1 MSLQDT
7 TPDQVQLRTLE
18 ELRMYETLGA
28 TAPRYAAAF
37 LEQLPRAR
45 TVVLHRLLAALWRED
60 VGAIR
65 TASRRLDASIRV
77 LDRVDAGA
85 LELLLGGVQP
95 GVWQVHELDGTT
107 VLAFPIRAEHA
118 FNNVKPGDPV
128 LCLRAGEATVIE
140 SPHDLVELM
149 AEYEPAPGW
158 QSFDAELADTVA
170 NLTLAYAR
178 SEEQRL
184 ALRQA
189 AIQLHAPDTVG
200 LAQMVSTR
208 EVPEDVMVFF
218 ERLNTEGH
226 NLHPCGR
233 GRLGMH
239 PAALL
244 RHDLESE
251 TSTDLI
257 LVGIR
262 RERVESTP
270 DERGRDV
277 GQLLCAEYPRLD
289 TAIRAHFRLDQL
301 DPTGYVFLPVH
312 AWQLDQVVRPLLAD
326 EIAER
331 AVVPVPAA
339 RLAGVPTSSVR
350 TLLTERSP
358 AGRRLLVK
366 TALDTLIGSTR
377 RSISAHTTNNGPVYS
392 RLLRQILDREPV
404 LADRIVLLDE
414 LAGASYRPPAHDP
427 DPDRRSRALS
437 ALVRS
442 DISTYL
448 RPDELP
454 VPGCALPAG
463 APVTESSLLVELVTR
478 YAATRGETDLGMAG
492 LRFAEEYATLL
503 LPVTVILMT
512 KYGIAVEAHLQNC
525 IFTFVGAVP
534 TRLVLRDWGGMRI
547 YPPRLRRQGLRL
559 DPRPGTV
566 TVTDDVHVMRAKTL
580 YTVLSNHLGEVVAHL
595 VTRCGVD
602 PRAAWQRIRAVLEG
616 LLAGLDADP
625 ALRENV
631 AADRAVLLAPTV
643 PIKAFAR
650 MRLDPASGDQYVQV
664 RNPLHEGPEG
674 PAWERVSAA
683 LRGQISGE
691 QPVCAYVYDLGTLVE
706 QVKAVRVAL
715 PERCELYYAIKANGH
730 PAVLS
735 TLAAGVEGFEVASL
749 GEIDKALAAGASR
762 LLFSGPAK
770 TDAQIAG
777 ALRAGL
783 HLLNVESMHELR
795 RVGLIG
801 AELGIRVPVALRVN
815 RRASGL
821 PGALRMAGTATPFG
835 VDETL
840 LAEALE
846 LVHALP
852 AVALRGFHLHAVS
865 NNLDADAH
873 ASFVTDSVAWCTQQ
887 AARHRINLDVIDVGG
902 GIGVAYTGGDGFD
915 LPRFADG
922 LGAAVTRLPPGVRLI
937 FELGRFLVAGAGW
950 YAAEVLDL
958 KCTHGRYFAV
968 LRGGT
973 HHFRLP
979 AAWGYSHPF
988 TVLPVE
994 QWRYPFV
1001 RPQVRAVCVDVV
1013 GELCTPRDVLAR
1025 QVWVERLR
1033 VGDIVVFPLAG
1044 AYGWEISHHDFLSHP
1059 HPAQLILNSP

>member
-1 MSLQDT
+1 MSELQVS
-7 TPDQVQLRTLE
+7 TPHQLRTVE
-18 ELRMYETLGA
+18 ELRMYEELGA
-28 TAPRYAAAF
+28 NEPQYAAAF

-45 TVVLHRLLAALWRED
+45 TVVLHLLLAALWRED
-60 VGAIR
+60 VGALR
-65 TASRRLDASIRV
+65 SASARLDASAH
-77 LDRVDAGA
+77 LLEHADPPA
-85 LELLLGGVQP
+85 LQALLGGVQRDA
-95 GVWQVHELDGTT
+95 WQVHELDGAT
-107 VLAFPIRAEHA
+107 VLAFPIRTEHA
-118 FNNVKPGDPV
+118 FNNVKPDDPV
-128 LCLRAGEATVIE
+128 LCLRAGAVTVIAA
-140 SPHDLVELM
+140 PQDLVELM
-149 AEYEPAPGW
+149 AEYQPAPGW
-158 QSFDAELADTVA
+158 RSFAAELADTVA
-170 NLTLAYAR
+170 NLTLAYVR

-184 ALRQA
+184 ALRQI
-189 AIQLHAPDTVG
+189 AIQRRAPDTVA
-200 LAQMVSTR
+200 LAQLVCAR
-208 EVPEDVMVFF
+208 EAPEDVLVFF

-233 GRLGMH
+233 GRLGMQ

-270 DERGRDV
+270 DERGCDI
-277 GQLLCAEYPRLD
+277 GQLLGAEYPRLD
-289 TAIRAHFRLDQL
+289 IAISAHFRADQL
-301 DPTGYVFLPVH
+301 DPTGYLFLPVH
-312 AWQLDQVVRPLLAD
+312 AWQLEQVVRPLFAD
-326 EIAER
+326 EIAEGT
-331 AVVPVPAA
+331 VVPVPTA
-339 RLAGVPTSSVR
+339 RLAGVPTSSLR

-358 AGRRLLVK
+358 SGRRLLVK

-392 RLLRQILDREPV
+392 RLLRHVIAREPM

-414 LAGASYRPPAHDP
+414 LAGASYLPLAHDP
-427 DPDRRSRALS
+427 DAEGRSRALS
-437 ALVRS
+437 ALVRR
-442 DISTYL
+442 DISAYL
-448 RPDELP
+448 RSDELP
-454 VPGCALPAG
+454 VPGCALTAH
-463 APVTESSLLVELVTR
+463 APVTESSLLVELLTR
-478 YAATRGETDLGMAG
+478 YAAALGESDLSVAG

-512 KYGIAVEAHLQNC
+512 KYGIAMEAHLQNC
-525 IFTFVGAVP
+525 IFTFVDAVP

-559 DPRPGTV
+559 DSRPGTV
-566 TVTDDVHVMRAKTL
+566 TVTDDVQVMRAKML
-580 YTVLSNHLGEVVAHL
+580 YTVLSNHLGEIVAHL

-602 PRAAWQRIRAVLEG
+602 PRAAWRRIRVVLEG
-616 LLAGLDADP
+616 LLTGLDADP
-625 ALRENV
+625 ALRADV

-650 MRLDPASGDQYVQV
+650 MRLDPSGGDHYVQV
-664 RNPLHEGPEG
+664 RNPLHEGP
-674 PAWERVSAA
+674 AWQRVSAA
-683 LRGQISGE
+683 LHGQTSGA
-691 QPVCAYVYDLGTLVE
+691 QPVCAYVYDLQTLVR
-706 QVKAVRVAL
+706 QVEAVRAAL

-735 TLAAGVEGFEVASL
+735 TLAAHLQGFEVASL

-762 LLFSGPAK
+762 LVFSGPAK
-770 TDAQIAG
+770 TDAQITA

-783 HLLNVESMHELR
+783 RLLNVESMHELR

-801 AELGIRVPVALRVN
+801 AELGVRVPVALRVN
-815 RRASGL
+815 RRAGGL
-821 PGALRMAGTATPFG
+821 PGELRMVGTATQFG
-835 VDETL
+835 VDETQ
-840 LAEALE
+840 LAAALE
-846 LVHALP
+846 LAGALP
-852 AVALRGFHLHAVS
+852 AVALRGFHLHAAS

-873 ASFVTDSVAWCTQQ
+873 ARFVTDSVAWCLRQ
-887 AARHRINLDVIDVGG
+887 AARHRITLDVIDVGG
-902 GIGVAYTGGDGFD
+902 GIGVDYTGGGGFD
-915 LPRFADG
+915 LPRFTNG
-922 LGAAVTRLPPGVRLI
+922 LGAAIEQLPPGVKLI
-937 FELGRFLVAGAGW
+937 FELGRFLVAEAGW

-958 KCTHGRYFAV
+958 KCTHGRHFAV

-988 TVLPVE
+988 AVLPVE
-994 QWRYPFV
+994 QWRYPFA

-1025 QVWVERLR
+1025 GVWVQRLR
-1033 VGDIVVFPLAG
+1033 VGDIIVFPLAG

-1059 HPAQLILNSP
+1059 HPTQLILTAP

>member
-7 TPDQVQLRTLE
+7 TPDQVAPDQMQLRTLE

-28 TAPRYAAAF
+28 NAPRYAAAF

-65 TASRRLDASIRV
+65 TASRRLDASTRV
-77 LDRVDAGA
+77 LDRADPSA

-128 LCLRAGEATVIE
+128 LCLRAGEVTVIE
-140 SPHDLVELM
+140 SPHGLVELM

-158 QSFDAELADTVA
+158 RSFAAELADTVA

-189 AIQLHAPDTVG
+189 AIQLHVPDTVG
-200 LAQMVSTR
+200 LAQMLSTR
-208 EVPEDVMVFF
+208 EAAEDVMVFF

-233 GRLGMH
+233 GRLGMQ

-289 TAIRAHFRLDQL
+289 TAIRAHFRVDQL

-312 AWQLDQVVRPLLAD
+312 AWQLEQVVRPLLAD

-331 AVVPVPAA
+331 TVVPVPAA

-350 TLLTERSP
+350 TLLTERSL

-392 RLLRQILDREPV
+392 RLLQQIIDREPV
-404 LADRIVLLDE
+404 LTDRIVLLNE

-463 APVTESSLLVELVTR
+463 APVTESTLLVELVTR
-478 YAATRGETDLGMAG
+478 YAVTRGETDLGMAG

-595 VTRCGVD
+595 VTRCGVN
-602 PRAAWQRIRAVLEG
+602 PGAAWQRVRAVLEG

-625 ALRENV
+625 ALREDV
-631 AADRAVLLAPTV
+631 AADRAALLAPTL

-650 MRLDPASGDQYVQV
+650 MRLDPAGGDQYVQV
-664 RNPLHEGPEG
+664 RNPLPEDG
-674 PAWERVSAA
+674 AHPCAPSLA
-683 LRGQISGE
+683 L
-691 QPVCAYVYDLGTLVE
+691 DT
-706 QVKAVRVAL
+706 K
-715 PERCELYYAIKANGH
+715 
-730 PAVLS
+730 
-735 TLAAGVEGFEVASL
+735 
-749 GEIDKALAAGASR
+749 
-762 LLFSGPAK
+762 
-770 TDAQIAG
+770 
-777 ALRAGL
+777 
-783 HLLNVESMHELR
+783 
-795 RVGLIG
+795 
-801 AELGIRVPVALRVN
+801 
-815 RRASGL
+815 
-821 PGALRMAGTATPFG
+821 
-835 VDETL
+835 
-840 LAEALE
+840 
-846 LVHALP
+846 
-852 AVALRGFHLHAVS
+852 
-865 NNLDADAH
+865 
-873 ASFVTDSVAWCTQQ
+873 
-887 AARHRINLDVIDVGG
+887 HR
-902 GIGVAYTGGDGFD
+902 
-915 LPRFADG
+915 
-922 LGAAVTRLPPGVRLI
+922 
-937 FELGRFLVAGAGW
+937 
-950 YAAEVLDL
+950 
-958 KCTHGRYFAV
+958 
-968 LRGGT
+968 
-973 HHFRLP
+973 
-979 AAWGYSHPF
+979 
-988 TVLPVE
+988 
-994 QWRYPFV
+994 
-1001 RPQVRAVCVDVV
+1001 
-1013 GELCTPRDVLAR
+1013 
-1025 QVWVERLR
+1025 
-1033 VGDIVVFPLAG
+1033 
-1044 AYGWEISHHDFLSHP
+1044 
-1059 HPAQLILNSP
+1059 